1 VILDTSLLLAILQR
15 EPGWERSPQTL
26 ERAEVLRMS
35 AGTLQGLLLVAHC
48 RGVLEPMQTL
58 LDLIDPDVVPVDVDL
73 AERALGLFK
82 RFGKGQ
88 GHPAQ
93 LNFGDCFA
101 AALAERD
108 QLPVGKPSGEHRGA
122 CPSAPRLLGPVAGLL
137 QG

>member
-15 EPGWERSPQTL
+15 EPGWEQHQQTL

-35 AGTLQGLLLVAHC
+35 AGTLQELLLVAHC
-48 RGVLEPMQTL
+48 RGVLESMQTL
-58 LDLIDPDVVPVDVDL
+58 LDLIDPDVVPVDGDL
-73 AERALGLFK
+73 AERALGIFK

-108 QLPVGKPSGEHRGA
+108 QLPLGYVGDDFTK
-122 CPSAPRLLGPVAGLL
+122 AGF
-137 QG
+137 

>member
-1 VILDTSLLLAILQR
+1 MVILDTSLLLAILQR
-15 EPGWERSPQTL
+15 EAGWEQHQQTL

-35 AGTLQGLLLVAHC
+35 AGTLQELLLVAHC

-58 LDLIDPDVVPVDVDL
+58 LELIDPDVVPVDGDL
-73 AERALGLFK
+73 AERALGIFK

-108 QLPVGKPSGEHRGA
+108 QLPLGYVGDDFTK
-122 CPSAPRLLGPVAGLL
+122 AGF
-137 QG
+137 

>member
-15 EPGWERSPQTL
+15 EAGWEQHQQTL

-35 AGTLQGLLLVAHC
+35 AGTLQELLLVAHC

-58 LDLIDPDVVPVDVDL
+58 LELIDPDVVPVDGDL
-73 AERALGLFK
+73 AERALGIFK

-108 QLPVGKPSGEHRGA
+108 QLPLGYVGDDFTK
-122 CPSAPRLLGPVAGLL
+122 AGF
-137 QG
+137 

>member
-1 VILDTSLLLAILQR
+1 MILDTSLLLAILQR
-15 EPGWERSPQTL
+15 EPGWEQHQQTL

-35 AGTLQGLLLVAHC
+35 AGTLQELLLVAHC

-58 LDLIDPDVVPVDVDL
+58 LELIDPDVVPVDGEL
-73 AERALGLFK
+73 AERALGIFK

-108 QLPVGKPSGEHRGA
+108 QL
-122 CPSAPRLLGPVAGLL
+122 LLGYVGDDFTKAGF
-137 QG
+137 

>member
-1 VILDTSLLLAILQR
+1 MILDTSLLLAILQR
-15 EPGWERSPQTL
+15 EAGWEQHQQWL

-35 AGTLQGLLLVAHC
+35 AGTLQELLLVAHC

-58 LDLIDPDVVPVDVDL
+58 LELIDPDVVPVDGEL
-73 AERALGLFK
+73 AERALGIFK

-101 AALAERD
+101 AALAERY
-108 QLPVGKPSGEHRGA
+108 QLP
-122 CPSAPRLLGPVAGLL
+122 LGYIGDDFTKAGF
-137 QG
+137 

>member
-1 VILDTSLLLAILQR
+1 MILDTSLLLAILQR
-15 EPGWERSPQTL
+15 EAGWEQHQQTL

-35 AGTLQGLLLVAHC
+35 AGTLQELLLVAHC

-58 LDLIDPDVVPVDVDL
+58 LELIDPDVVPVDGDL
-73 AERALGLFK
+73 AERALGIFK

-108 QLPVGKPSGEHRGA
+108 HLP
-122 CPSAPRLLGPVAGLL
+122 LGYISDDFTKAGF
-137 QG
+137 

>member
-1 VILDTSLLLAILQR
+1 MILDTSLLLAILQR
-15 EPGWERSPQTL
+15 EAGWEQHQQWL

-35 AGTLQGLLLVAHC
+35 AGTLQELLLVAHC

-58 LDLIDPDVVPVDVDL
+58 LELIDPDVVPVDGEL
-73 AERALGLFK
+73 AERALGIFK

-108 QLPVGKPSGEHRGA
+108 QLP
-122 CPSAPRLLGPVAGLL
+122 LGYIGDDFSKAGF
-137 QG
+137 

>member
-1 VILDTSLLLAILQR
+1 MILDTSLLLSILQR
-15 EPGWERSPQTL
+15 EPGWEQHQQTL

-35 AGTLQGLLLVAHC
+35 AGTLQELLLVAHC

-58 LDLIDPDVVPVDVDL
+58 LELIDPDVVPVDGEL
-73 AERALGLFK
+73 AERALGIFK

-108 QLPVGKPSGEHRGA
+108 QLPLGYVGDDFTK
-122 CPSAPRLLGPVAGLL
+122 AGF
-137 QG
+137 

>member
-1 VILDTSLLLAILQR
+1 MVILDTSLLLAILQR
-15 EPGWERSPQTL
+15 EAGWELHQQTL

-35 AGTLQGLLLVAHC
+35 AGTLQELLLVAHC

-58 LDLIDPDVVPVDVDL
+58 LELIDPDVVPVDGDL
-73 AERALGLFK
+73 AERALGIFK

-108 QLPVGKPSGEHRGA
+108 HLP
-122 CPSAPRLLGPVAGLL
+122 LGYISDDFTKAGF
-137 QG
+137 

>member
-15 EPGWERSPQTL
+15 EAGWEQHQQTL

-35 AGTLQGLLLVAHC
+35 AGTLQELLLVAHC

-58 LDLIDPDVVPVDVDL
+58 LDLIDPDVVPVDGDL
-73 AERALGLFK
+73 AKRALGIFK

-108 QLPVGKPSGEHRGA
+108 QLP
-122 CPSAPRLLGPVAGLL
+122 LGYIGDDFTKAGF
-137 QG
+137 

>member
-1 VILDTSLLLAILQR
+1 MILDTSLLLAILQR
-15 EPGWERSPQTL
+15 EAGWEQHQQAL

-35 AGTLQGLLLVAHC
+35 AGTLQELLLVAHC

-58 LDLIDPDVVPVDVDL
+58 LELIDPDVVPVDGDL
-73 AERALGLFK
+73 AERALGIFK

-108 QLPVGKPSGEHRGA
+108 HLP
-122 CPSAPRLLGPVAGLL
+122 LGYISDDFTKAGF
-137 QG
+137 

>member
-1 VILDTSLLLAILQR
+1 MILDTSLLLAILQR
-15 EPGWERSPQTL
+15 EAWWEQHQQTL
-26 ERAEVLRMS
+26 ERAEVIRMS
-35 AGTLQGLLLVAHC
+35 AGTLQELLLVAHC

-58 LDLIDPDVVPVDVDL
+58 LELIDPDVVPVDGDL
-73 AERALGLFK
+73 AERALGIFK

-108 QLPVGKPSGEHRGA
+108 QLPLGYVGDDFTKA
-122 CPSAPRLLGPVAGLL
+122 DF
-137 QG
+137 

>member
-15 EPGWERSPQTL
+15 EAGWEQHQQTL

-35 AGTLQGLLLVAHC
+35 AGTLQELLLVAHC

-58 LDLIDPDVVPVDVDL
+58 LELIDPDVVPVDGEL
-73 AERALGLFK
+73 AERALGIFK

-108 QLPVGKPSGEHRGA
+108 QL
-122 CPSAPRLLGPVAGLL
+122 LLGYVGDDFTKAGF
-137 QG
+137 

>member
-15 EPGWERSPQTL
+15 EPGWERHQQRL
-26 ERAEVLRMS
+26 EQAEVLRLS
-35 AGTLQGLLLVAHC
+35 AGTLQELLLVAHC

-58 LDLIDPDVVPVDVDL
+58 LDLIDPDLVPVDADL
-73 AERALGLFK
+73 AGRALSMFQ

-108 QLPVGKPSGEHRGA
+108 QLPLGYIGEDFTK
-122 CPSAPRLLGPVAGLL
+122 AGF
-137 QG
+137 

>member
-1 VILDTSLLLAILQR
+1 
-15 EPGWERSPQTL
+15 
-26 ERAEVLRMS
+26 MS
-35 AGTLQGLLLVAHC
+35 AGTLQELLLVAHC

-58 LDLIDPDVVPVDVDL
+58 LELIDPDVVPVDGEL
-73 AERALGLFK
+73 AERALGIFK

-108 QLPVGKPSGEHRGA
+108 HLP
-122 CPSAPRLLGPVAGLL
+122 LGYIGDDFTKAGF
-137 QG
+137 

>member
-15 EPGWERSPQTL
+15 EAGWEQHQQWL

-35 AGTLQGLLLVAHC
+35 AGTLQELLLVAHC

-58 LDLIDPDVVPVDVDL
+58 LELIDPDVVPVDGEL
-73 AERALGLFK
+73 AERALGIFK

-101 AALAERD
+101 AALAERY
-108 QLPVGKPSGEHRGA
+108 QLP
-122 CPSAPRLLGPVAGLL
+122 LGYIGDDFTKAGF
-137 QG
+137 

>member
-15 EPGWERSPQTL
+15 EAGWEQHQQWL

-35 AGTLQGLLLVAHC
+35 AGTLQELLLVAHC

-58 LDLIDPDVVPVDVDL
+58 LELIDPDVVPVDGEL
-73 AERALGLFK
+73 AERALGIFK

-93 LNFGDCFA
+93 LNFGNCFA
-101 AALAERD
+101 AALAERY
-108 QLPVGKPSGEHRGA
+108 QLP
-122 CPSAPRLLGPVAGLL
+122 LGYIGDDFTKAGF
-137 QG
+137 

>member
-1 VILDTSLLLAILQR
+1 MILDTSLLLAILQR
-15 EPGWERSPQTL
+15 EPGWEQHQLML
-26 ERAEVLRMS
+26 EQADVLRLS
-35 AGTLQGLLLVAHC
+35 AGTLQELLLVAHC

-58 LDLIDPDVVPVDVDL
+58 LDLIDPDVVPVDADL
-73 AERALGLFK
+73 AKRALGIFQ

-108 QLPVGKPSGEHRGA
+108 HLPLGYVGDDFTK
-122 CPSAPRLLGPVAGLL
+122 AGF
-137 QG
+137 

>member
-15 EPGWERSPQTL
+15 EAGWELHQQTL

-35 AGTLQGLLLVAHC
+35 AGTLQELLLVAHC

-58 LDLIDPDVVPVDVDL
+58 LELIDPDVVPVDGDL
-73 AERALGLFK
+73 AERALGIFK

-108 QLPVGKPSGEHRGA
+108 QLPLGYVGDDFTK
-122 CPSAPRLLGPVAGLL
+122 AGF
-137 QG
+137 

>member
-1 VILDTSLLLAILQR
+1 MILDTSLLLAILQR
-15 EPGWERSPQTL
+15 EPGWERHQQTL

-35 AGTLQGLLLVAHC
+35 AGTLQELLLVAHC

-58 LDLIDPDVVPVDVDL
+58 LELIDPDVVPVDGDL
-73 AERALGLFK
+73 AERALGIFK

-101 AALAERD
+101 AALAEHD
-108 QLPVGKPSGEHRGA
+108 QLP
-122 CPSAPRLLGPVAGLL
+122 LGYIGDHFTKAGF
-137 QG
+137 

>member
-15 EPGWERSPQTL
+15 EPGWELHQQTL

-35 AGTLQGLLLVAHC
+35 AGTLQELLLVAHC

-58 LDLIDPDVVPVDVDL
+58 LELIDPDVVPVDGDL
-73 AERALGLFK
+73 AERALGIFK

-108 QLPVGKPSGEHRGA
+108 HLP
-122 CPSAPRLLGPVAGLL
+122 LGYISDDFTKAGF
-137 QG
+137 

>member
-1 VILDTSLLLAILQR
+1 
-15 EPGWERSPQTL
+15 
-26 ERAEVLRMS
+26 MS
-35 AGTLQGLLLVAHC
+35 AGTLQELLLVAHC

-58 LDLIDPDVVPVDVDL
+58 LELIDPDVVPVDGEL
-73 AERALGLFK
+73 AERALGIFK

-108 QLPVGKPSGEHRGA
+108 QLP
-122 CPSAPRLLGPVAGLL
+122 LGYIGDDFTKAGF
-137 QG
+137 

>member
-1 VILDTSLLLAILQR
+1 MILDTSLLLAILQR
-15 EPGWERSPQTL
+15 EAGWEQHQQTL
-26 ERAEVLRMS
+26 ERAEFIRMS
-35 AGTLQGLLLVAHC
+35 AGTLQELLLVAHC

-58 LDLIDPDVVPVDVDL
+58 LELIDPDVVPVDGEL
-73 AERALGLFK
+73 AERALGIFK

-108 QLPVGKPSGEHRGA
+108 QLP
-122 CPSAPRLLGPVAGLL
+122 LGYIGDDFTKAGF
-137 QG
+137 

>member
-15 EPGWERSPQTL
+15 EPAWELHQQML
-26 ERAEVLRMS
+26 EQAEVLRMS
-35 AGTLQGLLLVAHC
+35 AGTLQELLLVAHC
-48 RGVLEPMQTL
+48 RGVLEPMRTL
-58 LDLIDPDVVPVDVDL
+58 LDLIDPDVVPVDAAL
-73 AERALGLFK
+73 AERALGLFQ

-108 QLPVGKPSGEHRGA
+108 QLP
-122 CPSAPRLLGPVAGLL
+122 LGYIGDDFSKAGF
-137 QG
+137 